1 MTDFRKL
8 LPYIRPHL
16 RLLVLALVDR
26 WTGWPQDVL
35 GWAAGHLRDLIP
47 DSVE

>member
-1 MTDFRKL
+1 MRRTKEVSGAVL
-8 LPYIRPHL
+8 AL
-16 RLLVLALVDR
+16 LLVLALVDR